1 MKTLEENWNRIQH
14 RWNEIV
20 NEDCNTRFRYVE
32 RMNTD
37 KLPARA
43 LSKKSRRE
51 KKKMKAN
58 EKWTKNAKE
67 DFKQLDA
74 VQ

>member
-1 MKTLEENWNRIQH
+1 
-14 RWNEIV
+14 
-20 NEDCNTRFRYVE
+20 
-32 RMNTD
+32 MNTD